1 MSQSRPTDIQINT
14 YSENYVLYGD
24 KSRAWRITFPDAKC
38 QPENVHTKASLMY
51 KMTKVQQRIKAI
63 RSTLKKQ
70 TEEEF
75 SITVSDLKKML
86 VKAAKGGLKNRFDAQ
101 QNKVLNNINGA
112 VSAIS
117 EINRMDGNHYQY
129 KSEEENTN
137 PIHHIMPMP
146 TADSVEGWE
155 EQAQKQQNKVLNV

>member
-14 YSENYVLYGD
+14 YAENYVLYGD
-24 KSRAWRITFPDAKC
+24 QSRAWRVTFPDSKC
-38 QPENVHTKASLMY
+38 KPDSVNQRAS
-51 KMTKVQQRIKAI
+51 KFHSIIKVQSRIKEVN
-63 RSTLKKQ
+63 STLKKQ

-75 SITVSDLKKML
+75 SITVSALKKML
-86 VKAAKGGLKNRFDAQ
+86 VKAAKGGLKNRVDAQ

-129 KSEEENTN
+129 KSEEEGGKDKAQPLTINFEVAPAIKDVKVTNANT
-137 PIHHIMPMP
+137 
-146 TADSVEGWE
+146 
-155 EQAQKQQNKVLNV
+155 